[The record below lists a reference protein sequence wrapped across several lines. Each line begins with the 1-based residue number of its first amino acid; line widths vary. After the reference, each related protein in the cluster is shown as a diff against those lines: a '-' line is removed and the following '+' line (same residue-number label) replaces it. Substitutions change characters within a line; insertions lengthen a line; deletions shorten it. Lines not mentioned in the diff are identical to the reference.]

1 MPRKRKYEP
10 EVVPATQ
17 AVDDDGE
24 SADEDEVAIAVA
36 VAGGKDD
43 DDVSFGGFDDD
54 SDSDNEAIEE
64 AKKEAVKV
72 AKAGKKST
80 A

>member
-1 MPRKRKYEP
+1 MPKKRKYEP
-10 EVVPATQ
+10 EVVPATE
-17 AVDDDGE
+17 AVDDEGD
-24 SADEDEVAIAVA
+24 SPDEDEVEVA
-36 VAGGKDD
+36 TTGAKDD
-43 DDVSFGGFDDD
+43 DNDSFGGFDDD

-64 AKKEAVKV
+64 AKKAAVKV